1 MKIDIIVDTVLSV
14 FCFRRIFEMK
24 KAPQKRMSFGVLG
37 VLLRLLNCIFQFV
50 FMTAELSVKLS
61 DLTSVSVVSR

>member
-14 FCFRRIFEMK
+14 FYYRRIFEMK

-37 VLLRLLNCIFQFV
+37 VLLRLLNLYI
-50 FMTAELSVKLS
+50 SVCFYNC
-61 DLTSVSVVSR
+61 

>member
-1 MKIDIIVDTVLSV
+1 
-14 FCFRRIFEMK
+14 MK